1 MITSLEIKNFKGFGQ
16 QEVSFGRMTVLSGL
30 NGSGKSTVIQC
41 LLLLRQSYE
50 QRFLPDRGL
59 LLNGPLVEIGTAQDA
74 LYDAAESEIICFKL
88 CLHSGV
94 EASWSFVFD
103 PSADVMGIEST
114 KITNDIYG
122 SELFLDG
129 FQYLSAERIG
139 PRAAFTMADY
149 AVKRQRQL
157 GTRGE
162 YTAHFLAAY
171 GKDPL
176 AIPALAHPI
185 ASSMNLLHQT
195 EAWLQS
201 VSPGVRLYV
210 TPFQG
215 IDTVQL
221 EYSFI
226 SGDDESNRYRP
237 TNVGFGLT
245 YTLPVVVSI
254 LAAKPGSLLL
264 IENPEAHLHGKGQ
277 RVIAE
282 LAALAAEHGVQIVL
296 ETHSDHVLNGIRL
309 AVYTGKVKR
318 ENVIVHFF
326 ERRRTSSGMG
336 HSVVSPTIDENGR
349 IRGAPTGFFDEWDRS
364 LDELIAPKR
373 P

>member
-1 MITSLEIKNFKGFGQ
+1 MITSLEIQNFKGFGK
-16 QEVSFGRMTVLSGL
+16 QEIRFGGITLLSGL
-30 NGSGKSTVIQC
+30 NGSGKSTIIQS

-50 QRFLPDRGL
+50 QRFLPERGL

-74 LYDAAESEIICFKL
+74 LYDAAETETIRFNVQFL
-88 CLHSGV
+88 SGI

-103 PSADVMGIEST
+103 RSADVMGIASDN
-114 KITNDIYG
+114 NDKGIYD
-122 SELFLDG
+122 SELFLEG

-149 AVKRQRQL
+149 VVKRQRQL

-176 AIPALAHPI
+176 AIPALIHPD
-185 ASSMNLLHQT
+185 ASSSELLHQT

-221 EYSFI
+221 
-226 SGDDESNRYRP
+226 
-237 TNVGFGLT
+237 
-245 YTLPVVVSI
+245 
-254 LAAKPGSLLL
+254 
-264 IENPEAHLHGKGQ
+264 
-277 RVIAE
+277 
-282 LAALAAEHGVQIVL
+282 
-296 ETHSDHVLNGIRL
+296 
-309 AVYTGKVKR
+309 
-318 ENVIVHFF
+318 
-326 ERRRTSSGMG
+326 
-336 HSVVSPTIDENGR
+336 
-349 IRGAPTGFFDEWDRS
+349 
-364 LDELIAPKR
+364 
-373 P
+373 